1 MRSCISSLTFKTLQK
16 PFYILCYI
24 HTLQSTDIDFIYVS
38 ASVIVHSL
46 YFYRPIV
53 FLFAHSI
60 LRV

>member
-38 ASVIVHSL
+38 ASL